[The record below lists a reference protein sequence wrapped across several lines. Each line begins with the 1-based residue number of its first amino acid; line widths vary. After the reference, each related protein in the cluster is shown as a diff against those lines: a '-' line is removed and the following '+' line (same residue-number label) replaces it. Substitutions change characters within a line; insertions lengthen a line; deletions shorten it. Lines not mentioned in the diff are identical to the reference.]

1 MRPEIV
7 FYRLNRKVVHNR
19 EAIPEDARQVM
30 YYSLMIG
37 HHVGVMDC
45 FSELMAVPTDQYG
58 QLLDA
63 MADHEARRKLDG
75 ALKWSEIEINRSHV
89 NSLLPALHGALARM
103 DGSAAEWVRTF
114 ARCLREMVEEPA
126 LYLMLKVRV

>member
-1 MRPEIV
+1 LAAEIV

-19 EAIPEDARQVM
+19 DAIPEDARQVM

-45 FSELMAVPTDQYG
+45 FSELMAVPAAQYG

-63 MADHEARRKLDG
+63 IGDLEARAKLEG
-75 ALKWSEIEINRSHV
+75 ALKWTEIEINRSHV
-89 NSLLPALHGALARM
+89 DSLLPALRAALPQLN
-103 DGSAAEWVRTF
+103 GSTAQWARTF
-114 ARCLREMVEEPA
+114 AQCLREMLAEPA
-126 LYLMLKVRV
+126 LYLMLKVRS

>member
-1 MRPEIV
+1 MVTEII
-7 FYRLNRKVVHNR
+7 FYRLNRKVVHDR
-19 EAIPEDARQVM
+19 AAIPEDARQVM

-45 FSELMAVPTDQYG
+45 FSELMAVPAGQYQ

-63 MADHEARRKLDG
+63 ISDPEARLKLEG
-75 ALKWSEIEINRSHV
+75 ALKWGEIEINRAHV
-89 NSLLPALHGALARM
+89 DVLLPALNDAMARM
-103 DGSAAEWVRTF
+103 DAPIGEWVRTL

-126 LYLMLKVRV
+126 LYLMLKVRT